1 MQINK
6 KSMLLVPGFFLTS
19 CVTNT
24 ATNALMPDVSSS
36 DPVELE
42 NKSNISQTKPHSL
55 VDPTGMTAAHNQ
67 WRSKTGVPALKWS
80 DTLAQDAQQWAEHL
94 TENGCHPKDSG
105 GKYGENIYL
114 AGPAINSDG
123 NIKVEDITAQNVV
136 DSWGD
141 EIKDYDYKDNSC
153 KFVCRHYTQIVWKN
167 TTEVGCG
174 MATCA
179 DKSQIWVCQYTP
191 TGNMAGEKPY

>member
-1 MQINK
+1 
-6 KSMLLVPGFFLTS
+6 MLLVPGFFLTS

-24 ATNALMPDVSSS
+24 ATNSLITDFLSS

-42 NKSNISQTKPHSL
+42 TEPNISKTKSHSL
-55 VDPTGMTAAHNQ
+55 IDPASMTTAHNQ
-67 WRSKTGVPALKWS
+67 WRSKTGVSALKWS
-80 DTLAQDAQQWAEHL
+80 DKLAQDAQKWAEHL
-94 TENGCHPKDSG
+94 TENGCHPGYSG

-123 NIKVEDITAQNVV
+123 TIKVEDITEQNVV
-136 DSWGD
+136 DSWGN
-141 EIKDYDYKDNSC
+141 EIRDYDYEDNSC
-153 KFVCRHYTQIVWKN
+153 KFVCGHYTQIVWKN

-174 MATCA
+174 MATCE

-191 TGNMAGEKPY
+191 AGNMAGEKPY